1 MRVCA
6 CAFVG
11 VVLVLGVLTR
21 LEPRSSLWRRD
32 ALVDI
37 LLVQLASAKW
47 CLFQTQKVEFS
58 SDCM

>member
-6 CAFVG
+6 RALVG
-11 VVLVLGVLTR
+11 VFLVLGVLTR

-47 CLFQTQKVEFS
+47 CLFQYRK
-58 SDCM
+58 